1 MVFEKVVVD
10 FLTFYENVDVMKMLL
25 LLFKRLLLAFNLL

>member
-10 FLTFYENVDVMKMLL
+10 FLTFYENVDVIKMLL